1 MCWFSPIRPIMPFRI
16 RSLMAEMSVSKFPL
30 CNSDLLGWK
39 MRRLRKQ
46 TPIANIRFRIDMALK
61 TKRNYHRTI
70 RITQLHQ
77 YALAEC
83 LSCGRCPLDL
93 ISSELDVLCKFIFMY
108 SSNSVQE
115 AHDLSSPGQSQQP
128 HCDMASSTSDQSTVV
143 GMVGQNVTSKIK
155 PRNGRLTT
163 RDVCFMPNTAAVF
176 NKMLKKFKKKRKRN
190 PQENVSEVERRL
202 RANDR
207 DYNEQFDYA
216 RNFIRTSKYNLFTF
230 LPKNLFEQFQ
240 RLANFYF
247 LILMILQLIPQ
258 ISSLTSLTTIL
269 PLVAVLSLTA
279 AKDAFDD
286 LQRHRSDN
294 QVNNRKSQVV
304 RGGQVVEEKWQNVRV
319 GDVIRMENDNFVA
332 ADLLLLSTS
341 EPHGLC
347 YIETAELD
355 GETNL
360 KAKQALPETAAM
372 GDDLIQISNFDGD
385 IQCEAPNNCLS
396 SFQGRLS
403 WKEKTYPLD
412 NEKML
417 LRGCVLRNTKW
428 CFGVVIF
435 AGRDTKLMM
444 NSGKTF
450 FKRTSLDRFLNVLII
465 GIVLFLLS
473 MCMISAVLCGTWE
486 WTTGKNFQAFLPWDS
501 FVEQHSTTTAT
512 VVFIAFLVFFS
523 YAILLNTVVP
533 ISLYVSVEIIRVCHS
548 WWINWDENLYYA
560 PMDTAARSRT
570 TTLNEELGQV
580 QYIFSDKTGT
590 LTQNIM
596 IFNKCSINGIVYGD
610 MPEEEVE
617 QDKVRGKGGPRP
629 ISFSDNKWADDK
641 FVFYDHKLFKHTK
654 QRLPAVDQYWR
665 CLCLCH
671 TVMSEMKTNRLEY
684 QAQSPDE
691 AALTVA
697 ARCFGYVFLSRTPR
711 SITVEVMGVEEEY
724 ELLCILDFNNVR
736 KRMSVIVKKS
746 DKIELYC
753 KGADTVILRR
763 ITAKP
768 TDKLYSTTQAHLDKF
783 ASDGLRT
790 LCLAYKEISVD
801 YYEEW
806 RKRCH
811 EASISLENRQDKLDA
826 IYDEIETGMTLLGAT
841 AIEDKLQDGVPQTI
855 ANLIAANIK
864 VWVLTGDKQETA
876 INIGYSCRLLTVNL
890 KEVFIVD
897 GYKMDEVRAQLE
909 RIEQQIILN
918 NTNTNTNTN
927 SNGDVVIAP
936 LANDSNLIDSVDHLD
951 GYALVINGHSLV
963 HALQSNMELQFLKVA
978 TACKAVICCRV
989 TPLQKA
995 LVVSLVKRNQKAGM
1009 QAVLASDFCIA
1020 QFRYLERLLL
1030 VHGRW
1035 SYYRMCKFLQYF
1047 FYKNFAFTLAHFW
1060 FAFFCGYSAQ
1070 TIYDPLFIAC
1080 YNLFFTALPVIGV
1093 GVFDQDVSDKNSL
1106 RYPELYIPGQQNL
1119 YFNMRIFTY
1128 SVLRGFFSSGVLFFI
1143 PYAALS
1149 ENVDFDG
1156 KSSAQSMQ
1164 ALSFTIFTALIVTVT
1179 AQIALDT
1186 AYWTVMNHI
1195 FVWGSLA
1202 FYFFVA
1208 LVYYE
1213 LMPFDALHHNGYGT
1227 ALEMFLYPNFWF
1239 SIILIVV
1246 LLMLPHISVRFFWVD
1261 VFPSLSDRIRV
1272 KQNLRRLQGRLS
1284 EVPLQSLTTASSLR
1298 RRRASTRSSYAFS
1311 HHPGF
1316 GELIT
1321 KGLNMRQWKNELKLS
1336 TVIETLRRSSTSINR
1351 DASTTSCNDQQ
1362 LQPTNTNTA

>member
-1 MCWFSPIRPIMPFRI
+1 MGNQRTE
-16 RSLMAEMSVSKFPL
+16 AH
-30 CNSDLLGWK
+30 
-39 MRRLRKQ
+39 
-46 TPIANIRFRIDMALK
+46 
-61 TKRNYHRTI
+61 NYHLLDNVKAVRV
-70 RITQLHQ
+70 
-77 YALAEC
+77 AF
-83 LSCGRCPLDL
+83 SGRWPLDL
-93 ISSELDVLCKFIFMY
+93 TSSRLDVRCKFIFMY
-108 SSNSVQE
+108 SNRVQE
-115 AHDLSSPGQSQQP
+115 AHDLSSPGQLQQSQCQ
-128 HCDMASSTSDQSTVV
+128 
-143 GMVGQNVTSKIK
+143 
-155 PRNGRLTT
+155 NGRLTT
-163 RDVCFMPNTAAVF
+163 RDV
-176 NKMLKKFKKKRKRN
+176 L
-190 PQENVSEVERRL
+190 SEVERRL

-396 SFQGRLS
+396 SFQGRLI
-403 WKEKTYPLD
+403 WKEKTYSLD

-548 WWINWDENLYYA
+548 WWINWDENLYYS
-560 PMDTAARSRT
+560 PMDTAAKSRT
-570 TTLNEELGQV
+570 TTLNEELGQI

-596 IFNKCSINGIVYGD
+596 TFNKCSINGVLYGD
-610 MPEEEVE
+610 MPEQVE
-617 QDKVRGKGGPRP
+617 QDKVRGKGGAPRP

-641 FVFYDHKLFKHTK
+641 FVFYDHKLLKHTK
-654 QRLPAVDQYWR
+654 QRLAAVDQYWR
-665 CLCLCH
+665 CLSLCH

-691 AALTVA
+691 AALTIA

-711 SITVEVMGVEEEY
+711 SISVEVMGVEEEY
-724 ELLCILDFNNVR
+724 ELLWILDFNNVR
-736 KRMSVIVKKS
+736 KRMSVIVKKNN
-746 DKIELYC
+746 KIQLYC

-763 ITAKP
+763 ITASP
-768 TDKLYSTTQAHLDKF
+768 TDHLYSTTQAHLDKF

-790 LCLAYKEISVD
+790 LCLAYKEISFD
-801 YYEEW
+801 YYEQW
-806 RKRCH
+806 QKRCH
-811 EASISLENRQDKLDA
+811 EASLSLENRQDKMDA
-826 IYDEIETGMTLLGAT
+826 VYDEIETGMTLLGAT
-841 AIEDKLQDGVPQTI
+841 AIEDKLQDGVPETI

-864 VWVLTGDKQETA
+864 IWVLTGDKQETA

-897 GYKMDEVRAQLE
+897 GSKIDDVRFQLE
-909 RIEQQIILN
+909 CIEQQICLGN
-918 NTNTNTNTN
+918 GNGNG
-927 SNGDVVIAP
+927 NGDPIVV
-936 LANDSNLIDSVDHLD
+936 LANDSNSSCNVVGHTSVDRLD
-951 GYALVINGHSLV
+951 GYALVVNGHSLV
-963 HALQSNMELQFLKVA
+963 HALQPTLELQFLKVA

-995 LVVSLVKRNQKAGM
+995 LVVSLVKRNQKAVTLAVGDGANDVSMIKTAHIGVGISGQEGM
-1009 QAVLASDFCIA
+1009 QAVLASDFSIA

-1149 ENVDFDG
+1149 ENVDFGG

-1186 AYWTVMNHI
+1186 AYWTLINHI

-1213 LMPFDALHHNGYGT
+1213 LLPFDVLHHNGYGT
-1227 ALEMFLYPNFWF
+1227 AMEMFVYPNFWL
-1239 SIILIVV
+1239 SILLIVV

-1316 GELIT
+1316 GEMIT

-1351 DASTTSCNDQQ
+1351 DPSTTCSNDQQ
-1362 LQPTNTNTA
+1362 PNL

>member
-1 MCWFSPIRPIMPFRI
+1 MGNQRTE
-16 RSLMAEMSVSKFPL
+16 AH
-30 CNSDLLGWK
+30 
-39 MRRLRKQ
+39 
-46 TPIANIRFRIDMALK
+46 
-61 TKRNYHRTI
+61 NYHLLDNVKAVRV
-70 RITQLHQ
+70 
-77 YALAEC
+77 AF
-83 LSCGRCPLDL
+83 SGRWPLDL
-93 ISSELDVLCKFIFMY
+93 ISSRLDVRCKFIFMY
-108 SSNSVQE
+108 SNRVQE
-115 AHDLSSPGQSQQP
+115 AHDLSSPGQLQQS
-128 HCDMASSTSDQSTVV
+128 HCHMASSSNDPSTVV
-143 GMVGQNVTSKIK
+143 GMDVQNVTPNIK

-163 RDVCFMPNTAAVF
+163 RDVCFMPNTAAVIS
-176 NKMLKKFKKKRKRN
+176 KMLKKFKKKRKRN
-190 PQENVSEVERRL
+190 PQDNVSEVERRL

-207 DYNEQFDYA
+207 EYNEQFDYA

-319 GDVIRMENDNFVA
+319 GD

-396 SFQGRLS
+396 SFQGRLI
-403 WKEKTYPLD
+403 WKEKTYSLD

-560 PMDTAARSRT
+560 PMDTAAKSRT
-570 TTLNEELGQV
+570 TTLNEELGQI

-596 IFNKCSINGIVYGD
+596 TFNKCSINGVLYGD
-610 MPEEEVE
+610 MPEQVE
-617 QDKVRGKGGPRP
+617 QDKVRGKGGAPRP

-641 FVFYDHKLFKHTK
+641 FVFYDHKLLKHTK
-654 QRLPAVDQYWR
+654 QRLAAVDEYWR
-665 CLCLCH
+665 CLSLCH

-691 AALTVA
+691 AALTIA

-711 SITVEVMGVEEEY
+711 SISVEVMGVEEEY
-724 ELLCILDFNNVR
+724 ELLWILDFNNVR
-736 KRMSVIVKKS
+736 KRMSVIVKKNN
-746 DKIELYC
+746 KIQLYC

-763 ITAKP
+763 ITASP
-768 TDKLYSTTQAHLDKF
+768 ADHLYSTTQAHLDKF

-801 YYEEW
+801 YYEQW
-806 RKRCH
+806 QKRCH
-811 EASISLENRQDKLDA
+811 EASLSLENRQDKMDA

-841 AIEDKLQDGVPQTI
+841 AIEDKLQDGVPETI

-864 VWVLTGDKQETA
+864 IWVLTGDKQETA

-897 GYKMDEVRAQLE
+897 GSKIDDVRFQLE
-909 RIEQQIILN
+909 RIEQQICLGN
-918 NTNTNTNTN
+918 GNGNG
-927 SNGDVVIAP
+927 NGDPIIVM
-936 LANDSNLIDSVDHLD
+936 ANDSNSSCNVVGHTSVDRLD
-951 GYALVINGHSLV
+951 GYALVVNGHSLV
-963 HALQSNMELQFLKVA
+963 HALQPTLELQFLKVA

-995 LVVSLVKRNQKAGM
+995 LVVSLVKRNQKAVTLAVGDGANDVSMIKTAHIGVGISGQEGM
-1009 QAVLASDFCIA
+1009 QAVLASDFSIA

-1149 ENVDFDG
+1149 ENVDFGG

-1186 AYWTVMNHI
+1186 AYWTLINHI

-1213 LMPFDALHHNGYGT
+1213 LLPFDVLHHNGYGT
-1227 ALEMFLYPNFWF
+1227 AMEMFVYPNFWL
-1239 SIILIVV
+1239 SILLIVV

-1316 GELIT
+1316 GEMIT

-1351 DASTTSCNDQQ
+1351 DPSTTCSTDQQ
-1362 LQPTNTNTA
+1362 PNL

>member
-1 MCWFSPIRPIMPFRI
+1 MGNQRTE
-16 RSLMAEMSVSKFPL
+16 AH
-30 CNSDLLGWK
+30 
-39 MRRLRKQ
+39 
-46 TPIANIRFRIDMALK
+46 
-61 TKRNYHRTI
+61 NYHLLDNVKAVRV
-70 RITQLHQ
+70 
-77 YALAEC
+77 AF
-83 LSCGRCPLDL
+83 SGRWPLDL
-93 ISSELDVLCKFIFMY
+93 TSSRLDVRCKFIFMY
-108 SSNSVQE
+108 SNRVQE
-115 AHDLSSPGQSQQP
+115 AHDLSSPGQLQQS
-128 HCDMASSTSDQSTVV
+128 HCHMASSSNDPSTVV
-143 GMVGQNVTSKIK
+143 GMDVQNVTSKIN

-163 RDVCFMPNTAAVF
+163 RDVRFMPNTAAVIS
-176 NKMLKKFKKKRKRN
+176 KMLKKFKKKRKRN
-190 PQENVSEVERRL
+190 PQDNVSEVERRL

-396 SFQGRLS
+396 SFQGRLI
-403 WKEKTYPLD
+403 WKEKTYSLD

-560 PMDTAARSRT
+560 PMDTAAKSRT
-570 TTLNEELGQV
+570 TTLNEELGQI

-596 IFNKCSINGIVYGD
+596 TFNKCSINGVLYGD
-610 MPEEEVE
+610 MPEQVE
-617 QDKVRGKGGPRP
+617 QDKVRGKGGGAPRP

-641 FVFYDHKLFKHTK
+641 FVFYDHKLLKHTK
-654 QRLPAVDQYWR
+654 QRLAAVDQYWR
-665 CLCLCH
+665 CLSLCH
-671 TVMSEMKTNRLEY
+671 TVMSEMKTNRLDY

-691 AALTVA
+691 AALTIA

-711 SITVEVMGVEEEY
+711 SISVEVMGVEEEY
-724 ELLCILDFNNVR
+724 ELLWILDFNNVR
-736 KRMSVIVKKS
+736 KRMSVIVKKNN
-746 DKIELYC
+746 KIQLYC

-763 ITAKP
+763 ITASP
-768 TDKLYSTTQAHLDKF
+768 TDHLYSTTQAHLDKF

-790 LCLAYKEISVD
+790 LCLAYKEISFD
-801 YYEEW
+801 YYEQW
-806 RKRCH
+806 QKRCH
-811 EASISLENRQDKLDA
+811 EASLSLENRQDKMDA

-841 AIEDKLQDGVPQTI
+841 AIEDKLQDGVPETI

-864 VWVLTGDKQETA
+864 IWVLTGDKQETA
-876 INIGYSCRLLTVNL
+876 INIGFSCRLLTVNL

-897 GYKMDEVRAQLE
+897 GSK
-909 RIEQQIILN
+909 
-918 NTNTNTNTN
+918 
-927 SNGDVVIAP
+927 
-936 LANDSNLIDSVDHLD
+936 IDDPTL
-951 GYALVINGHSLV
+951 
-963 HALQSNMELQFLKVA
+963 ELQFLKVA

-995 LVVSLVKRNQKAGM
+995 LVVSLVKRNQKAVTLAVGDGANDVSMIKTAHIGVGISGQEGM
-1009 QAVLASDFCIA
+1009 QA
-1020 QFRYLERLLL
+1020 
-1030 VHGRW
+1030 
-1035 SYYRMCKFLQYF
+1035 
-1047 FYKNFAFTLAHFW
+1047 
-1060 FAFFCGYSAQ
+1060 

-1149 ENVDFDG
+1149 ENVDFGG

-1186 AYWTVMNHI
+1186 AYWTLINHI

-1213 LMPFDALHHNGYGT
+1213 LLPFDVLHHNGYGT
-1227 ALEMFLYPNFWF
+1227 AMEMFVYPNFWL
-1239 SIILIVV
+1239 SILLIVV

-1316 GELIT
+1316 GEMIT

-1351 DASTTSCNDQQ
+1351 DPSTTCSNDQQ
-1362 LQPTNTNTA
+1362 PNL